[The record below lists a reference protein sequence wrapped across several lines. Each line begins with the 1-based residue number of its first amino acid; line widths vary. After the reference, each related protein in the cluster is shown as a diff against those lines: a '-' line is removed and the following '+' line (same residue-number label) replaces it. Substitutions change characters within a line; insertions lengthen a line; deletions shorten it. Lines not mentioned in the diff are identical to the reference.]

1 MSLGLIFNPSASDLF
16 TSYYDYLGTHKMQ
29 TIATVFFLFR
39 PRLTYEITVIYYLL
53 TVMKFRIFLIRII
66 KIF

>member
-1 MSLGLIFNPSASDLF
+1 
-16 TSYYDYLGTHKMQ
+16 MQ